1 MAEIP
6 RVPQVSPAI
15 SATSP
20 VHRVGAS
27 GDKPH
32 GSKQERE
39 TPQEDIL
46 ELHGEE
52 ADEEQEADS
61 ARSDDDAMPPGGH
74 LDLAV

>member
-27 GDKPH
+27 G
-32 GSKQERE
+32 E